1 MSEISALLTLFE
13 AQRPRL
19 RAVAFRMLGSRNDAE
34 DAVQETWLRLS
45 RSADTTVESIEA
57 WLTTVVS
64 HICLDMLRA
73 KKTRGDDIVHPQEQL
88 EPPVTSPV
96 SPQEADL
103 ALADSVSAAL
113 LVVLQKLA
121 PAERVAFVLHDM
133 FDLNFDEIAPIL
145 DRTPEATRQ
154 LASRARRRVRG
165 EDAITE
171 AQQNDRKRQREI
183 VGAFLTAAK
192 GGDLQGL
199 LAVLDPDVVLRSDA
213 AAVKLGG
220 PAKQG
225 RNGGGEFIQG
235 TRASS
240 SARSHRRCH
249 GDCRRPTGQDPRSP
263 ADYVPQRQNRCH
275 RGNRQQSEPGR
286 GGHCVATKLTRECA
300 ARAVRPDQGN
310 WARHPTSGVAL
321 RRRTLSNRKKART
334 GRHCRTK
341 HHTE

>member
-1 MSEISALLTLFE
+1 MSEISALSRLFE

-19 RAVAFRMLGSRNDAE
+19 RAVAFRILGSRNDAE

-73 KKTRGDDIVHPQEQL
+73 KKTRGDDIAHPPGQP
-88 EPPVTSPV
+88 EPPVTSLV
-96 SPQEADL
+96 NPQESDL
-103 ALADSVSAAL
+103 VLADSVSAAL
-113 LVVLQKLA
+113 MVVLQKLA

-145 DRTPEATRQ
+145 DRTPEAARQ

-165 EDAITE
+165 DATTE

-183 VGAFLTAAK
+183 VDAFLAAAK

-220 PAKQG
+220 PVELKDVTAVANSFKG
-225 RNGGGEFIQG
+225 RAQ
-235 TRASS
+235 
-240 SARSHRRCH
+240 
-249 GDCRRPTGQDPRSP
+249 
-263 ADYVPQRQNRCH
+263 
-275 RGNRQQSEPGR
+275 
-286 GGHCVATKLTRECA
+286 A
-300 ARAVRPDQGN
+300 ARPALIDDVMGVVVAPQGKVLVILQVTFRNDKIIAIEAVAN
-310 WARHPTSGVAL
+310 
-321 RRRTLSNRKKART
+321 RTTLA
-334 GRHCRTK
+334 
-341 HHTE
+341 EAEIVLL

>member
-73 KKTRGDDIVHPQEQL
+73 KKTRGDDIAHPQEQL

-145 DRTPEATRQ
+145 DRTPEAARQ

-165 EDAITE
+165 EGAITE

-220 PAKQG
+220 PAEIRDVTAVANSFKGRAQAAQPALIDDVMGVVVAPQG
-225 RNGGGEFIQG
+225 KILVLLQITFRNDKIVAIEAIANK
-235 TRASS
+235 ASL
-240 SARSHRRCH
+240 AE
-249 GDCRRPTGQDPRSP
+249 
-263 ADYVPQRQNRCH
+263 ADIVLLQN
-275 RGNRQQSEPGR
+275 
-286 GGHCVATKLTRECA
+286 
-300 ARAVRPDQGN
+300 
-310 WARHPTSGVAL
+310 
-321 RRRTLSNRKKART
+321 
-334 GRHCRTK
+334 
-341 HHTE
+341 